1 LIGWKEFYNLLYK
14 WFTRLT
20 PPQILVCGFA
30 VIILV
35 GAFLLTLPVSS
46 AYGTSTGF
54 LDALFT
60 ATSATCVTGLVVV
73 DTGLHWS
80 VFGKFVILALIQVGG
95 LGFMTMA
102 TLIMLIFKRR
112 ISLKERLVLQEALNQ
127 NSMEGIVL
135 LIRRVL
141 MYALLIEAA
150 GTLLLTVRF
159 SFDMAWGQALF
170 FGIFHSISMF
180 NNAGFDLFG
189 PLTGPFSS
197 FTSYAGDPLV
207 NLTVMLLIIIGGI
220 GFVVLV
226 DLQEYKK
233 RGRRLSLHTKIVLSA
248 TGILIVTGAL
258 VFFIFEYGNPATLGP
273 LSTGDK
279 IWTSFFASVTP
290 RTAGANTI
298 DVTGMRQASQ
308 FFTIMLMF
316 IGASPGSTGG
326 GIKTTTFTI
335 LIGAMFTMLRGKE
348 DIVFFRTR
356 LAKDRIYKAI
366 TMTFFALI
374 LIIGVAMILSTTED
388 VQFLRILFEVT
399 SGFGTVGLS
408 MGLTPELS
416 SVGRIAIIFMMFI
429 GRLGTLTLA
438 YALQPKADKEL
449 FRYPE
454 GKITIG

>member
-1 LIGWKEFYNLLYK
+1 
-14 WFTRLT
+14 
-20 PPQILVCGFA
+20 
-30 VIILV
+30 
-35 GAFLLTLPVSS
+35 
-46 AYGTSTGF
+46 
-54 LDALFT
+54 
-60 ATSATCVTGLVVV
+60 
-73 DTGLHWS
+73 
-80 VFGKFVILALIQVGG
+80 
-95 LGFMTMA
+95 
-102 TLIMLIFKRR
+102 
-112 ISLKERLVLQEALNQ
+112 
-127 NSMEGIVL
+127 
-135 LIRRVL
+135 
-141 MYALLIEAA
+141 
-150 GTLLLTVRF
+150 
-159 SFDMAWGQALF
+159 MAWGQALF